1 MNIKGIA
8 GVLPPA
14 AAALGVNAVPA
25 VGWLRETWSAETAM
39 VLYYLE
45 TVAVV
50 LLVSVMVRLIVP
62 GVDRRGQSIAR
73 KRNEIV
79 RNYLMFMLGFAFVI
93 GVFIAA
99 ILLLFMAVPIPWEA
113 VGAAMAVIVALQLF
127 GYGWEA
133 YRLRPL
139 DIDDANHLISRD
151 MGRIVVLHLGVLF
164 GVFLAAVRTDLFVW
178 PFMILKTTIEIAAII
193 NIAHKG
199 VAGAVDN

>member
-1 MNIKGIA
+1 MNIKGGA
-8 GVLPPA
+8 TGLPPA
-14 AAALGVNAVPA
+14 AAAVGVNAVPA

-178 PFMILKTTIEIAAII
+178 PFMILKTTIEIAAVI

-199 VAGAVDN
+199 VAGAVNN

>member
-8 GVLPPA
+8 GVLPPVA
-14 AAALGVNAVPA
+14 TTLGVNAVPA
-25 VGWLRETWSAETAM
+25 LGWLRETWSAETAM

-50 LLVSVMVRLIVP
+50 LLVSAMVRLIVP
-62 GVDRRGQSIAR
+62 GVDPQGQSIAR
-73 KRNEIV
+73 KRNQIV
-79 RNYLMFMLGFAFVI
+79 RDYLIVMLGFALVI

-99 ILLLFMAVPIPWEA
+99 ILLLFMHVPIPWEA
-113 VGAAMAVIVALQLF
+113 VGAAMAVIVALQLV

-151 MGRIVVLHLGVLF
+151 MGRIAVLHLGVLF

-178 PFMILKTTIEIAAII
+178 PFIILKTIVDVG
-193 NIAHKG
+193 G
-199 VAGAVDN
+199 VLSQVGASWRGANNY

>member
-8 GVLPPA
+8 GVLPPVA
-14 AAALGVNAVPA
+14 TTLGVNAVPA
-25 VGWLRETWSAETAM
+25 LGWLRETWSAETAM

-50 LLVSVMVRLIVP
+50 LLVGVMVRLIVP
-62 GVDRRGQSIAR
+62 GVDESGQSITR
-73 KRNEIV
+73 QRNELV
-79 RNYLMFMLGFAFVI
+79 KNYWLFMLGFAFVI

-99 ILLLFMAVPIPWEA
+99 ILLLFMHVPIPWEA
-113 VGAAMAVIVALQLF
+113 VGAAMAVIVALQLV

-151 MGRIVVLHLGVLF
+151 MGRIAILHLGVLF

-178 PFMILKTTIEIAAII
+178 PFIILKTIVEVGGVLSQVGASWRKANI
-193 NIAHKG
+193 N
-199 VAGAVDN
+199 

>member
-1 MNIKGIA
+1 M
-8 GVLPPA
+8 
-14 AAALGVNAVPA
+14 
-25 VGWLRETWSAETAM
+25 
-39 VLYYLE
+39 
-45 TVAVV
+45 V

-79 RNYLMFMLGFAFVI
+79 RNYLMFMLGFALVI

-113 VGAAMAVIVALQLF
+113 VGAAMAVIVALQLV

-139 DIDDANHLISRD
+139 DIDDANLLISRD
-151 MGRIVVLHLGVLF
+151 MGRIAVLHLGVLF

-178 PFMILKTTIEIAAII
+178 PFIILKTIVDVG
-193 NIAHKG
+193 G
-199 VAGAVDN
+199 VVSQVGASWRGGEE